1 MRCFI
6 NEDASKVTP
15 YKESI
20 IAKFPV
26 ILTILE
32 KEDLSPTELY
42 GKVRKSKIKDITEF
56 VEVLECLYAMNK
68 IELRKEVLHYVG

>member
-1 MRCFI
+1 MKMP
-6 NEDASKVTP
+6 SKVTP
-15 YKESI
+15 QKESI
-20 IAKFPV
+20 LAKFPV

>member
-1 MRCFI
+1 MKMP
-6 NEDASKVTP
+6 SKVTP

-42 GKVRKSKIKDITEF
+42 
-56 VEVLECLYAMNK
+56 
-68 IELRKEVLHYVG
+68 

>member
-1 MRCFI
+1 MKMP
-6 NEDASKVTP
+6 SKVTP

-32 KEDLSPTELY
+32 TEDLSPTELY

>member
-1 MRCFI
+1 MKMP
-6 NEDASKVTP
+6 SKVTP

-56 VEVLECLYAMNK
+56 VEVLECLYSMNK

>member
-1 MRCFI
+1 MP
-6 NEDASKVTP
+6 SKVTP

>member
-1 MRCFI
+1 MKMPR
-6 NEDASKVTP
+6 KVTP

>member
-1 MRCFI
+1 MKMP
-6 NEDASKVTP
+6 SKVTP
-15 YKESI
+15 YKESL

>member
-1 MRCFI
+1 MKMP
-6 NEDASKVTP
+6 SKVTP

-20 IAKFPV
+20 LAKFPV
-26 ILTILE
+26 ILTLLE

>member
-1 MRCFI
+1 MKMP
-6 NEDASKVTP
+6 SKVTP
-15 YKESI
+15 YKEGI

>member
-1 MRCFI
+1 MP
-6 NEDASKVTP
+6 SKVTP

-32 KEDLSPTELY
+32 TEDLSPTELY

>member
-1 MRCFI
+1 MKMP
-6 NEDASKVTP
+6 SKVTP

-32 KEDLSPTELY
+32 KEVLSPTELY

>member
-1 MRCFI
+1 MKMP
-6 NEDASKVTP
+6 SKVTP
-15 YKESI
+15 YKESV

-26 ILTILE
+26 ILEILE
-32 KEDLSPTELY
+32 KQDLSLTELY
-42 GKVRKSKIKDITEF
+42 GKVRKSKVKDITEF

>member
-1 MRCFI
+1 MKMP
-6 NEDASKVTP
+6 SKVTP

>member
-1 MRCFI
+1 MKI
-6 NEDASKVTP
+6 PSKVTP

-32 KEDLSPTELY
+32 KEDLSPSELY
-42 GKVRKSKIKDITEF
+42 EKVRKTKIKDITEF
-56 VEVLECLYAMNK
+56 VEILECLYARNK
-68 IELRKEVLHYVG
+68 IELREEALHYVG

>member
-1 MRCFI
+1 MKMP
-6 NEDASKVTP
+6 SKVTP

-56 VEVLECLYAMNK
+56 VEVLECLYAMNQ

>member
-1 MRCFI
+1 MKMP
-6 NEDASKVTP
+6 SKVTQ

>member
-1 MRCFI
+1 MKMP
-6 NEDASKVTP
+6 SKVTP

-68 IELRKEVLHYVG
+68 IELRREVLHYVG

>member
-1 MRCFI
+1 MKMP
-6 NEDASKVTP
+6 SKVTP

-56 VEVLECLYAMNK
+56 VEVLECLYVMNK

>member
-1 MRCFI
+1 MKMP
-6 NEDASKVTP
+6 SKVTP

-68 IELRKEVLHYVG
+68 IELRKEVLYYVG

>member
-1 MRCFI
+1 MKMP
-6 NEDASKVTP
+6 SKVTP
-15 YKESI
+15 YKESV

-26 ILTILE
+26 ILEILE
-32 KEDLSPTELY
+32 KQDLSTKELY
-42 GKVRKSKIKDITEF
+42 VKVRKSKVKDITEF

>member
-1 MRCFI
+1 MKMP
-6 NEDASKVTP
+6 SKVTP

-26 ILTILE
+26 IFTILE

>member
-1 MRCFI
+1 MKMP
-6 NEDASKVTP
+6 SKVTP

-32 KEDLSPTELY
+32 KEDLSPPELY

>member
-1 MRCFI
+1 MKMP
-6 NEDASKVTP
+6 SKVTP

-68 IELRKEVLHYVG
+68 IELRKEVLHYVA

>member
-1 MRCFI
+1 MKMP
-6 NEDASKVTP
+6 SKVTP

-56 VEVLECLYAMNK
+56 VEVMECLYAMNK

>member
-1 MRCFI
+1 MKML
-6 NEDASKVTP
+6 SKVTP